1 MVFIALRPWPC
12 LVISATIYLCDR
24 HCHWLRTHL
33 FRSTDRTW
41 CKWSCLRPVR
51 GATVAKSRDKF
62 LWHVRAE
69 PSCSLCL
76 DAPPPCDSVSIIRDY
91 LDVILDP
98 RFSFES
104 LPSPTVLWKCS
115 QVNFVAKSQ
124 LYLPEMQSGRF
135 IGLLAE
141 VMFHSTL
148 FDNRGMS
155 TMQGCFEGI
164 EVLETWN
171 YYGLRSPWQR

>member
-1 MVFIALRPWPC
+1 MVFIPLRPWPC

-24 HCHWLRTHL
+24 HCHWSRTHL

-76 DAPPPCDSVSIIRDY
+76 DAPPSVRQRVNHTRLPGRYFRPPIFIR
-91 LDVILDP
+91 ITA
-98 RFSFES
+98 ES
-104 LPSPTVLWKCS
+104 DCTLEVLPSEFRS
-115 QVNFVAKSQ
+115 QKSVVFAGNAEWQ
-124 LYLPEMQSGRF
+124 IYRSSGR
-135 IGLLAE
+135 GD
-141 VMFHSTL
+141 VP
-148 FDNRGMS
+148 FDAFLTTG
-155 TMQGCFEGI
+155 
-164 EVLETWN
+164 V
-171 YYGLRSPWQR
+171 